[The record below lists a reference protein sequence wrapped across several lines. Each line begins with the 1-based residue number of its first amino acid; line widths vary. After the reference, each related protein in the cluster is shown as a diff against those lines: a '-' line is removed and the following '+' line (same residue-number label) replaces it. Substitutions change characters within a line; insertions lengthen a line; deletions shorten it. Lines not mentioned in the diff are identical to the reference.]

1 MELVIGME
9 AILSASRLLHCV
21 IRSFALAVTVV
32 NIQTHTHTHR
42 QTYRE
47 SILIILYEK
56 FIQLS

>member
-21 IRSFALAVTVV
+21 IRSLTVV

-42 QTYRE
+42 QTDGE
-47 SILIILYEK
+47 SILIILDEK